1 MSTRRAI
8 RIVVLFSIASVS
20 ATGVTFFSTLE
31 LTKPLF
37 QTPTAPLSPVSATET
52 QSAQFPPQTRAAIAI
67 PDFATIFSYFGVAE
81 PQPSPLVAP
90 VAISNKPAAPPRP
103 SHSPVPLASVASS
116 GAEPDKKADPE
127 ASCWQKL
134 LTSGVYLLPTDQ
146 CVDIDELLKKLETG
160 IYRFNKPESAYVEE
174 PFVAT
179 FSGLWGLGLSLVTMI
194 IAVLGIIHYLPPT
207 KGKQSAANHA
217 ANLLQLN

>member
-103 SHSPVPLASVASS
+103 SQVQYPWRLLPHSVPSRIRRPIQKRAVGKNFLLAAYICFQRISASILM
-116 GAEPDKKADPE
+116 
-127 ASCWQKL
+127 SCSKNLRQAFTD
-134 LTSGVYLLPTDQ
+134 LTSRSLHTWKSRLWPLFPDFG
-146 CVDIDELLKKLETG
+146 G
-160 IYRFNKPESAYVEE
+160 SA
-174 PFVAT
+174 
-179 FSGLWGLGLSLVTMI
+179 
-194 IAVLGIIHYLPPT
+194 
-207 KGKQSAANHA
+207 SA
-217 ANLLQLN
+217 